1 LKNILIDINGNVYGK
16 VAVAKHFNLIMV
28 NYIGFKEK
36 TVEALQETRL
46 KKVKKDDVL
55 AQNDDT

>member
-1 LKNILIDINGNVYGK
+1 LKVGQVDINGNVYGK

-36 TVEALQETRL
+36 NQYNDLFRRFQGSAQYLL
-46 KKVKKDDVL
+46 VKYDD
-55 AQNDDT
+55 N